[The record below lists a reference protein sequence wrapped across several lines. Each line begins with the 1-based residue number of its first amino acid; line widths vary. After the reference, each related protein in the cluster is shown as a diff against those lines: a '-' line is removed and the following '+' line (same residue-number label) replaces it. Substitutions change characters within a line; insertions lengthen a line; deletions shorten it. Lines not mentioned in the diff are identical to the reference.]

1 MKPFPLYRKWE
12 AIALAG
18 SFRPSMHDR
27 ANIANVQTC
36 PRGLDCAEFSFDE
49 SCPQDGFARQGAR
62 QVPATSVIQ
71 CSKCSKQWNLGRWC
85 GTLSYYTSS
94 TLSFV
99 LLGNTWTRFCSTST
113 SKVHVW
119 SKGCKAING
128 PNSAPLRNHG
138 SGQYCRY
145 AKGSKRHMKT
155 KVFRIFAAPD
165 CGHKAV

>member
-27 ANIANVQTC
+27 ANVENVQTC
-36 PRGLDCAEFSFDE
+36 PWGLDCAEFSFDE

-71 CSKCSKQWNLGRWC
+71 CSECSKQWNPGTWC
-85 GTLSYYTSS
+85 GTLSYYT
-94 TLSFV
+94 V
-99 LLGNTWTRFCSTST
+99 LLPHYHPCTLGNTWTRFCSTST
-113 SKVHVW
+113 SKVHIW
-119 SKGCKAING
+119 WKGCKAING

-138 SGQYCRY
+138 FCQCCRY
-145 AKGSKRHMKT
+145 AK
-155 KVFRIFAAPD
+155 RIQ
-165 CGHKAV
+165 KAHEDESV